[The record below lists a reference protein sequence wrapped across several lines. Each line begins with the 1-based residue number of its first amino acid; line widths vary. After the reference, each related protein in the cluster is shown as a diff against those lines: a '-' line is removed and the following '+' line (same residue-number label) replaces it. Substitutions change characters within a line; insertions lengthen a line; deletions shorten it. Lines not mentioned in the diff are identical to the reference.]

1 VKAGIMLYALVMAV
15 IFGMILSFY
24 LSAVIDNQK
33 NLITQK
39 AFLSAQLMA
48 RMTQARVVKQKSGQI
63 RFNTGISEYQQM
75 GNVLKV
81 TVRLENA
88 KTYHFELPNMVK

>member
-1 VKAGIMLYALVMAV
+1 MKAGIMLYALVMAV

-39 AFLSAQLMA
+39 SFLSAQLMA

-88 KTYHFELPNMVK
+88 RTYHFELPNMVK

>member
-1 VKAGIMLYALVMAV
+1 MLYALVMAV
-15 IFGMILSFY
+15 IFGMVLSFY

-48 RMTQARVVKQKSGQI
+48 RMTQERVVKQKSGQI

-88 KTYHFELPNMVK
+88 RTYHFELPNMVK

>member
-1 VKAGIMLYALVMAV
+1 MLYALVMAV

>member
-1 VKAGIMLYALVMAV
+1 MKAGIMLYALVMAV

-88 KTYHFELPNMVK
+88 RTYHFELPNMVK

>member
-1 VKAGIMLYALVMAV
+1 MKAGIMLYALVMAV

>member
-1 VKAGIMLYALVMAV
+1 MLYALVMAV

-88 KTYHFELPNMVK
+88 RTYHFELQNRVK

>member
-1 VKAGIMLYALVMAV
+1 MLYALVMAV
-15 IFGMILSFY
+15 IFEMILSFY

>member
-33 NLITQK
+33 NLITESFFK
-39 AFLSAQLMA
+39 RA
-48 RMTQARVVKQKSGQI
+48 TDG
-63 RFNTGISEYQQM
+63 
-75 GNVLKV
+75 
-81 TVRLENA
+81 
-88 KTYHFELPNMVK
+88 

>member
-88 KTYHFELPNMVK
+88 RTYHFELPNMVK

>member
-1 VKAGIMLYALVMAV
+1 MLYALVMAV

-63 RFNTGISEYQQM
+63 
-75 GNVLKV
+75 
-81 TVRLENA
+81 
-88 KTYHFELPNMVK
+88 

>member
-1 VKAGIMLYALVMAV
+1 MLYALVMAV

-48 RMTQARVVKQKSGQI
+48 RVTQARVVKQKSGQI

>member
-1 VKAGIMLYALVMAV
+1 MLYALVMAV

-63 RFNTGISEYQQM
+63 RFNTGISEYQQI

>member
-1 VKAGIMLYALVMAV
+1 MLYALVMAV

-39 AFLSAQLMA
+39 SFLSAQLMA

-88 KTYHFELPNMVK
+88 RTYHFELPNMVK

>member
-1 VKAGIMLYALVMAV
+1 MLYALVMAV

-88 KTYHFELPNMVK
+88 KTYHFELPTKLK

>member
-1 VKAGIMLYALVMAV
+1 MLYALVMAV

-88 KTYHFELPNMVK
+88 KTYHF

>member
-1 VKAGIMLYALVMAV
+1 MLYALVMAV

-88 KTYHFELPNMVK
+88 RTYHFELPNMVK